1 MEFETDITDQPRTGF
16 DRLLALLDRDRDEA
30 GRQFEALRRR
40 LVRFFDWRGAFAP
53 DECADVTLDRLAAKL
68 DAGVAVASINAY
80 TFAIARLV
88 LLEQSRRPDQRA
100 VSLADAPE
108 QALAAPPPTPTTWSD
123 CLDRSLDA
131 LTGDERR
138 LILRY
143 YAHTKRDKIDDRA
156 ALAAELGITVS
167 ALRNRAQRL
176 RDRLE
181 RRVADCVH
189 AQVPT

>member
-1 MEFETDITDQPRTGF
+1 MDFETDISDQPRTGF
-16 DRLLALLDRDRDEA
+16 DRLLAVLDGDRDEA
-30 GRQFEALRRR
+30 GLKFEALRRR

-53 DECADVTLDRLAAKL
+53 DECADATLDRLAAKL

-100 VSLADAPE
+100 VSLADAPDE
-108 QALAAPPPTPTTWSD
+108 ALAAPLPAPTTWSD
-123 CLDRSLDA
+123 CLDRSLDT
-131 LTGDERR
+131 LTDDERR

-181 RRVADCVH
+181 RRVADCVQTH
-189 AQVPT
+189 GTT